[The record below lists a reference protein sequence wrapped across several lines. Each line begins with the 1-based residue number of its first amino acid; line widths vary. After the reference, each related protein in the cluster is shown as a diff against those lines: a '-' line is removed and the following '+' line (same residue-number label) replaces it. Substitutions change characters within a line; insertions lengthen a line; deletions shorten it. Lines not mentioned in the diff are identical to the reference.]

1 MSSAASNCP
10 NMQVIRS
17 LNTALTCNKISA
29 PAAPPIP
36 PKLRQQLLC
45 VCQVTLWLPG
55 VLPTAVTLP
64 MAEVLLAAMY
74 RPHRQYPLHLILN
87 LVTILQRYSLLA
99 LRTAHHCL
107 QLGDMDDW
115 MDPPASRQLQS
126 VGSRSNPLSHEER
139 TSPARSKLPGATP
152 DRQMSRRQPDPVPNS
167 MRRIAALWVRDSLH
181 AAPGLSQGRS
191 DLDVYLG
198 TSRLKRSNSG
208 ELHRGG
214 SVVKRQYW
222 VKPI

>member
-10 NMQVIRS
+10 NMQFIRS
-17 LNTALTCNKISA
+17 LNTALTCNQISA
-29 PAAPPIP
+29 PAAPPMS

-45 VCQVTLWLPG
+45 VCQIALWLPG

-64 MAEVLLAAMY
+64 MAEVLLAATH

-107 QLGDMDDW
+107 QLGDMYDW
-115 MDPPASRQLQS
+115 MNPPASRQLQS
-126 VGSRSNPLSHEER
+126 VGSLSNPLGDEER

-152 DRQMSRRQPDPVPNS
+152 DRQMSRRQPDPVPHS
-167 MRRIAALWVRDSLH
+167 MRQVPVLWVRDSLH
-181 AAPGLSQGRS
+181 ATARLS
-191 DLDVYLG
+191 
-198 TSRLKRSNSG
+198 K
-208 ELHRGG
+208 
-214 SVVKRQYW
+214 
-222 VKPI
+222 